1 MLLDE
6 TGLEHLNAF
15 ETLATKTARENQ
27 NYNSK
32 KNIRMTL
39 YIVFNIQRVHVMKN
53 QMEKHKDYLKAS

>member
-1 MLLDE
+1 MATSQKDWQSSCLMLLDE

-32 KNIRMTL
+32 KNIRND
-39 YIVFNIQRVHVMKN
+39 IVYCF
-53 QMEKHKDYLKAS
+53 

>member
-1 MLLDE
+1 MLFKIMATSQKDWQSSCLMLLDE

-32 KNIRMTL
+32 KNIRND
-39 YIVFNIQRVHVMKN
+39 IVYCF
-53 QMEKHKDYLKAS
+53 

>member
-15 ETLATKTARENQ
+15 ETFATKTARENQ

-32 KNIRMTL
+32 KISGMTL